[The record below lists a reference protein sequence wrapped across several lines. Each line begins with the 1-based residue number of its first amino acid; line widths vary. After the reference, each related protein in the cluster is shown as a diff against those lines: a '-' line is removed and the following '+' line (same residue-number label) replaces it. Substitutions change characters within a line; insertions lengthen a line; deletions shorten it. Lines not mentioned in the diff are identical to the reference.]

1 MASEL
6 DSLHGWVR
14 PYELLKHAVVV
25 LGKHLGAPLK
35 HAIIMSGPAL
45 PLEVRL
51 SEHSEHVDSLRPTG
65 PTGPIEDGAQCTRRI
80 FVEPDDTR
88 ADDSVRVRMVD
99 ISADRGATEV
109 RTIPWNGDP
118 DRATTEVITAIRE
131 LAGLD
136 AA

>member
-6 DSLHGWVR
+6 DTLIGWVR

-25 LGKHLGAPLK
+25 LGKSLRAPLK
-35 HAIIMSGPAL
+35 QALILSGPAL

-51 SEHSEHVDSLRPTG
+51 SEPTG
-65 PTGPIEDGAQCTRRI
+65 EGAQCTRRI
-80 FVEPDDTR
+80 FVEPDDSV
-88 ADDSVRVRMVD
+88 AGDESVRVRMVD
-99 ISADRGATEV
+99 LASDDAEE
-109 RTIPWNGDP
+109 RTIVWDGDP
-118 DRATTEVITAIRE
+118 TRATNQVITAIRE

>member
-6 DSLHGWVR
+6 DTLIGWVR

-25 LGKHLGAPLK
+25 LGKSLRAPLK
-35 HAIIMSGPAL
+35 QALIMSGPAL

-51 SEHSEHVDSLRPTG
+51 NEPTG
-65 PTGPIEDGAQCTRRI
+65 EGASCTRRI
-80 FVEPDDTR
+80 FVEGVEPDESTPG
-88 ADDSVRVRMVD
+88 DSVRVRLVD
-99 ISADRGATEV
+99 PESAEDDEE
-109 RTIPWNGDP
+109 RTIVWDGDP
-118 DRATTEVITAIRE
+118 ERATSQVITAIRE